1 MTMEDIRKMT
11 DEDLSS
17 KVYEL
22 KNELLSLRFQAR
34 AGQLDNGNKITVTR
48 KEIAR
53 VLTALNERKRATKAS
68 K

>member
-11 DEDLSS
+11 DEDLFS

-34 AGQLDNGNKITVTR
+34 VGQLDNGNKITVTR

-53 VLTALNERKRATKAS
+53 VLTAINERKKAS
-68 K
+68 KASK

>member
-22 KNELLSLRFQAR
+22 KNELLSLRFQAKV
-34 AGQLDNGNKITVTR
+34 GQLDNGNKITVTR

-53 VLTALNERKRATKAS
+53 VLTAINERKKATKAS

>member
-53 VLTALNERKRATKAS
+53 VLTALNERKKTNKAS

>member
-34 AGQLDNGNKITVTR
+34 VGQLDNGSKITVTR

-53 VLTALNERKRATKAS
+53 VLTAINERKKAS
-68 K
+68 KASK

>member
-1 MTMEDIRKMT
+1 MTMENIRKMS

-34 AGQLDNGNKITVTR
+34 VGQLDNGNKITLTR

-53 VLTALNERKRATKAS
+53 VLTALNERKKTNKAS

>member
-1 MTMEDIRKMT
+1 MEDIRKMT

-34 AGQLDNGNKITVTR
+34 VGQLDNGSKITVTR

-53 VLTALNERKRATKAS
+53 VLTAINERKKAS
-68 K
+68 KASK

>member
-1 MTMEDIRKMT
+1 MTMEDIRKMS

-34 AGQLDNGNKITVTR
+34 VGQLDNGNKITLTR

-53 VLTALNERKRATKAS
+53 VLTALNERKKTNKAS

>member
-11 DEDLSS
+11 DEDLFS

-53 VLTALNERKRATKAS
+53 VLTAINERKKAS
-68 K
+68 KASK

>member
-1 MTMEDIRKMT
+1 MEDIRKMT